1 MKTIELRNAL
11 PLSLIT
17 HDMLAGLL
25 GNELSNDNDKI
36 FKLVNNGDLIRL
48 KKGFYVFAKHY
59 QAHPFDLIAIA
70 NGLYAPSYVSF
81 EYALSLYG
89 MIPER
94 VYEITSATYKHN
106 KIFDTPVGRFSYQ
119 KIPLNAYALGV
130 DWDYDEVEGGRFIA
144 TAEKAL
150 CDKIRYDKGIGTLS
164 QKAMLEYLY
173 EDLRIEFLKPL
184 NIEWIRHI
192 AQAYGSRNLRTLATV
207 IEKEQQ

>member
-1 MKTIELRNAL
+1 M
-11 PLSLIT
+11 
-17 HDMLAGLL
+17 
-25 GNELSNDNDKI
+25 
-36 FKLVNNGDLIRL
+36 
-48 KKGFYVFAKHY
+48 
-59 QAHPFDLIAIA
+59 
-70 NGLYAPSYVSF
+70 
-81 EYALSLYG
+81 
-89 MIPER
+89 
-94 VYEITSATYKHN
+94 
-106 KIFDTPVGRFSYQ
+106 
-119 KIPLNAYALGV
+119 